1 MTDSQTIREALDHL
15 ALDLRRTFD
24 HSPQEIWG
32 RLDPQMWLD
41 THSRWAVLNAAS
53 EATINAF
60 IESTDGAQLVE
71 RLIREDELYHAADKW
86 FDGRPAPA
94 GFNVAYFSMEFM
106 LSESLPVY
114 SGGLGNVAGD
124 QLKAASDLGVPV
136 TGVGLLYQQGYFRQE
151 IDLDGSQVD
160 LRPFNDPGH
169 LPLRPLR
176 GTDGGLVRVKVR
188 VANDDVF
195 IRAWEA
201 QVGGCRLILL
211 DSNDPSNSPARRTI
225 TSELYGGGDRLRLV
239 QEIVLGIGG
248 WRVLRAVG
256 IAPTICHL
264 NEGHAAFVVLERAR
278 EHCEANGGD
287 LFDALEEIRAGTLFT
302 THTPVSAG
310 FDSFDPQLVHH
321 YLHRYAED
329 EIGRPTGEV
338 ISLGQL
344 DGGSFMPSTL
354 AVRTA
359 GAINGVSQLHGEVSR
374 TIFAPLFPRVPIP
387 EVPIG
392 AITNGIHMAT
402 WEDQHSS
409 ALWNTVLPNSFDGHT
424 SADALADAVDAMPDD
439 ALWSMRNASRRD
451 LCEFIAHRDERGL
464 IEPQHG
470 GTAGGAVLDPGVLT
484 LGFARRFATYK
495 RAHLLLSDPERLI
508 RLLTDTAR
516 PVQLLIAGKA
526 HPSDHEGQAL
536 LRRWIEFVR
545 RPELDGRLVFV
556 TDYDMLV
563 TRHMV
568 SGVDVWLNNPLK
580 PYEASGTSGM
590 KVLPNGGLNVAVP
603 DGWWAEVDDPLA
615 GWSVGTGYDD
625 HADAKDLFRVL
636 DDEVIPLFYERD
648 DRSIPVGWLDK
659 VRASMKLCAQYSA
672 DRTVREYTE
681 RCYLPLAQRL
691 NETLSADED
700 HDHIQQQQLIAA
712 WPHVEVSAP
721 TVDRADDQD
730 VVRVLVDPG
739 ALSLEHLIV
748 ELVADPWQL
757 IPMRP
762 VGRNDLHDGQR
773 PVGRNNLGQ
782 LYEAILE
789 PGWTKQSLTPRVR
802 ANVDRSVLSRAAML
816 ITWPD

>member
-1 MTDSQTIREALDHL
+1 MTDPTTTRDALDRL
-15 ALDLRRTFD
+15 ALDLRHTFD

-53 EATINAF
+53 DATITELL
-60 IESTDGAQLVE
+60 ESSEGAQLIE
-71 RLIREDELYHAADKW
+71 RLMREDELYQSAEKW
-86 FDGRPAPA
+86 FDRLDAPE

-106 LSESLPVY
+106 LSEGLPVY

-151 IDLDGSQVD
+151 IDLDGSQVA

-176 GTDGGLVRVKVR
+176 GADGSIVRVKVLM
-188 VANDDVF
+188 ANDEVV

-201 QVGGCRLILL
+201 QVGACRLLLL

-248 WRVLRAVG
+248 WKVLRAIG
-256 IAPTICHL
+256 IAPTVCHL

-278 EHCEANGGD
+278 EHCETNGGD
-287 LFDALEEIRAGTLFT
+287 FLAALERIRAGTLFT

-310 FDSFDPQLVHH
+310 FDNFDPQLVHH
-321 YLHRYAED
+321 YLHRYIEE
-329 EIGRPTGEV
+329 EIGRPAREV
-338 ISLGQL
+338 LSLGQI
-344 DGGSFMPSTL
+344 DQGPFMPSTL

-359 GAINGVSQLHGEVSR
+359 GAINGVSRLHGEVSR
-374 TIFAPLFPRVPIP
+374 MIFAPLFHRVPIP
-387 EVPIG
+387 EVPVG
-392 AITNGIHMAT
+392 SITNGIHMAT
-402 WEDQHSS
+402 WDNQHSD
-409 ALWNTVLPNSFDGHT
+409 ALWNAVLPKRFDGHT
-424 SADALADAVDAMPDD
+424 SAAALAEAVDKMTDE
-439 ALWSMRNASRRD
+439 ALWSMRNASRAE
-451 LCEFIAHRDERGL
+451 LCGFVSQRARRGL
-464 IEPQHG
+464 IEPDRQW
-470 GTAGGAVLDPGVLT
+470 TSAAPVLHPEVLT

-495 RAHLLLSDPERLI
+495 RAHLLLSDPDRLV
-508 RLLTDTAR
+508 RLLTDRSR
-516 PVQLLIAGKA
+516 PVQLLVAGKA
-526 HPSDHEGQAL
+526 HPSDHEGQAI

-545 RPELDGRLVFV
+545 RPELEGRIVFV

-563 TRHMV
+563 TRHLV
-568 SGVDVWLNNPLK
+568 SGVDVWMNTPLK

-590 KVLPNGGLNVAVP
+590 KVLPNGGLNVAVA

-625 HADAKDLFRVL
+625 RGDAKDLFRIL
-636 DDEVIPLFYERD
+636 EDEVIPLFYERD
-648 DRSIPVGWLDK
+648 DRDIPTGWLDK

-691 NETLSADED
+691 NEALSADED
-700 HDHIQQQQLIAA
+700 HDHIHRQLIAA
-712 WPHVEVSAP
+712 WPHVKVSAP

-739 ALSLEHLIV
+739 ALSHEHLIV

-782 LYEAILE
+782 LYEAVLE